1 LMSAVNN
8 LISRISIFFLQKI
21 SPISPSLPH
30 LQSVSN
36 LGTQTAIHSIPE
48 AQLPVGDFVLFMTF
62 NT

>member
-1 LMSAVNN
+1 S
-8 LISRISIFFLQKI
+8 ISRISIFFLQKI